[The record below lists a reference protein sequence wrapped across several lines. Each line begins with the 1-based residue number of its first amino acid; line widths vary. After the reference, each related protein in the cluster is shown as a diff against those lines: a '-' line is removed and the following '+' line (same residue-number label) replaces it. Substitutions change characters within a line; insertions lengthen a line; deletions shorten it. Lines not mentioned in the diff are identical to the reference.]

1 MSKVVNNGDFT
12 TKLKDEQ
19 FLRVADNSTMGVLII
34 QRGYLQ
40 YFNKKFSEI
49 FGYTKEEILNWK
61 KREFYKI
68 IHPEDLPNL
77 VQKFQIEDTKTVSIK
92 FRGITKQGKIIP
104 IENYVCKIKYQNNIA
119 FLSSYVL
126 LNSSIENNNES
137 LKILIEFKGELARNY
152 KKYFEYLKLN
162 FNINKKEYL
171 EGIIKEEINS
181 RNLELKIF

>member
-1 MSKVVNNGDFT
+1 LWKIY
-12 TKLKDEQ
+12 
-19 FLRVADNSTMGVLII
+19 A
-34 QRGYLQ
+34 YLQ

-49 FGYTKEEILNWK
+49 FGYSQEEILNWK

-104 IENYVCKIKYQNNIA
+104 IENYVCKITYNNKCA
-119 FLSSYVL
+119 FLSSYVQL
-126 LNSSIENNNES
+126 DGSIKTNNEI
-137 LKILIEFKGELARNY
+137 LKLTIEFKGDLARNY

-162 FNINKKEYL
+162 FNIEKKKYIKE
-171 EGIIKEEINS
+171 IIKDEINS
-181 RNLELKIF
+181 KNYDLKIF